1 MIVSRGRPAVWSV
14 LTGALV
20 SSAMPATAQQVPTV
34 TPATGAAAAAA
45 VTWPTI
51 GSDVPLDPAWRTG
64 TLANG
69 LRYVVRRGKQP
80 PGTISVR
87 VWMDVGAL
95 MEKDDQQGW
104 SHLVE
109 HMVFRGTAQYP
120 DGEGVRIWQRLGAN
134 FGSDTNAFTGLRSTT
149 YALDL
154 PRADVAS
161 YGQAMSVLSEMLASA
176 SIDPKLLAT
185 ERTVVVAERAQRM
198 PPLTRKLRD
207 ATQPLFFAGTKAA
220 TRDIAGSDATL
231 NAASAPALH
240 AYYKEWYRPSRA
252 VVVVVGDADPAML
265 EQGVKTAFGGWA
277 ADGPEP
283 DQPDYGTPRTP
294 PATVA
299 TVSDPQVPSQ
309 AVLAF
314 VTPHDD
320 RAQTTARLQ
329 QGFVDAIALGIV
341 RRRLDTVAQRGESL
355 ILTTIGESRQP
366 HIEDEVIVSLT
377 PKPGQWPQGLDAAY
391 RVLNG
396 ALATPPSQAEVTE
409 QASKIA
415 ESLLSAVSGE
425 PTRSSAAIAN
435 GFVSA
440 VDQHLVAAA
449 PNYYTTLFLLQRPT
463 LTPAV
468 IQAATRRLLAPEPRL
483 LIASSTPVP
492 VDAAV
497 KALAAS
503 RAVAAEVGVA
513 VRDVSMSQLVL
524 TGAPATVTSSDKIA
538 DLGIE
543 RVHLSNGVEIDLKQ
557 TAFEKN
563 RIRVQV
569 TFGHGLLGE
578 TTASATSLWSAPAVT
593 AGGIGPFSVDEL
605 ERLGAGREI
614 FFGFGVG
621 VDRFS
626 FTGASGR
633 RDLESMMKLMTGEF
647 TQPQFRAAPLGRLR
661 DAVGVGYQS
670 YFSQPVSVF
679 QRFGAP
685 YLHGGDARF
694 APLPPLSTVQGLTLP
709 DFQRAWSTRL
719 ASGPVHVLIV
729 GDFDRD
735 AVVSAVAR
743 TIGTLVP
750 RAGDRLTAAQTDV
763 KASAPA
769 KGPVQLH
776 HEGDPAQ
783 AVVAKAYPTIGLL
796 EDVPTSTALDIAAR
810 LIETR
815 MIEQFREQQGG
826 TYSPF
831 ASHPQSAAMPHYGVF
846 LAGAQLQTGRIDDF
860 NRALNAIIADLGA
873 RGPTPDAL
881 TRARTVASSASERAL
896 SDNGYWMNVLSGDLD
911 DPRYTA
917 FTRAA
922 VSRWADVT
930 PDAVKAAVAR
940 YLRPD
945 RGFTIEVLPVAP
957 TAHP

>member
-1 MIVSRGRPAVWSV
+1 MIGTRGITVLTLALLSAAMPVAAQQAPAVVSG
-14 LTGALV
+14 TGAPV
-20 SSAMPATAQQVPTV
+20 VPAAS
-34 TPATGAAAAAA
+34 
-45 VTWPTI
+45 WPTI
-51 GSDVPLDPAWRTG
+51 GSDIPLDQAWHAG

-69 LRYVVRRGKQP
+69 VRYVVRRGKQP

-109 HMVFRGTAQYP
+109 HMVFRGTAHYP

-134 FGSDTNAFTGLRSTT
+134 FGSDTNAFTGLRATT

-154 PRADVAS
+154 PRADPAS
-161 YGQAMSVLSEMLASA
+161 YGQALSVLSEMLASA
-176 SIDPKLLAT
+176 TIDPKLLAT
-185 ERTVVVAERAQRM
+185 ERAVVIAERAQRI
-198 PPLTRKLRD
+198 PPLARKMRD
-207 ATQPLFFAGTKAA
+207 ATQPLFFYGTKAA
-220 TRDIAGSDATL
+220 ARDIAGSDATL
-231 NAASAPALH
+231 NGASAAALH
-240 AYYKEWYRPSRA
+240 AYYKQWYRPSRA

-265 EQGVKTAFGGWA
+265 EQGVRTAFGGWA

-283 DQPDYGTPRTP
+283 ELPDYGSPRS
-294 PATVA
+294 PAASVA
-299 TVSDPQVPSQ
+299 TISDPQIPSQ

-314 VTPHDD
+314 VTPPTDGV
-320 RAQTTARLQ
+320 ATTARVQ
-329 QGFVDAIALGIV
+329 RDFVDAVALGIL
-341 RRRLDTVAQRGESL
+341 RRRLDSVAQRGEAM
-355 ILTTIGESRQP
+355 ILGTVGDSHQR
-366 HIEDEVIVSLT
+366 HVEDEVIVAIT
-377 PKPGQWPQGLDAAY
+377 PKPGQWSQALEATY

-396 ALATPPSQAEVTE
+396 ALAAPPAQAEVNE
-409 QASKIA
+409 QASKIV
-415 ESLLSAVSGE
+415 ETLLSAVSGD
-425 PTRSSAAIAN
+425 PTRTSASIAN
-435 GFVSA
+435 GFVGSI
-440 VDQHLVAAA
+440 DQHGVAAA
-449 PNYYTTLFLLQRPT
+449 PTFYSSLFLIQRPT
-463 LTPAV
+463 LTPALA
-468 IQAATRRLLAPEPRL
+468 QLATKRLLAPEPRL
-483 LIASSTPVP
+483 LVASSTPIA
-492 VDAAV
+492 VDAVV
-497 KALAAS
+497 KALASS
-503 RAVAAEVGVA
+503 RAIAADVGVA
-513 VRDVSMSQLVL
+513 VREVSMSQLIL
-524 TGAPATVTSSDKIA
+524 AGQPATVTGSDKIA

-578 TTASATSLWSAPAVT
+578 TTTSATSLWSSPAVT
-593 AGGIGPFSVDEL
+593 AGGVGPFSSDEL

-621 VDRFS
+621 LDRFT

-633 RDLESMMKLMTGEF
+633 RDLESMMKLMTGEL
-647 TQPQFRAAPLGRLR
+647 TQPRFRAAPLGRLR

-694 APLPPLSTVQGLTLP
+694 APLPPLSIVQALTLP
-709 DFQRAWSTRL
+709 DFQAFWAKRL
-719 ASGPVHVLIV
+719 ANGPVHVLVV

-735 AVVSAVAR
+735 AVVAAVTR
-743 TIGTLVP
+743 TIGMLAP
-750 RAGDRLTAAQTDV
+750 RPDERPTAAQTDV
-763 KASAPA
+763 KATAPA

-776 HEGDPAQ
+776 HEGDPLQ
-783 AVVAKAYPTIGLL
+783 AVVARAYPTIGLL
-796 EDVPTSTALDIAAR
+796 DDVPTSTALDIAAR
-810 LIETR
+810 LVETR

-831 ASHPQSAAMPHYGVF
+831 ASHPQSSVMPHYGVF

-860 NRALNAIIADLGA
+860 GRALNAIIADLGA
-873 RGPTPDAL
+873 HGPTPDAL
-881 TRARTVASSASERAL
+881 MRARTVASSASERAL
-896 SDNGYWMNVLSGDLD
+896 SDNGYWMGVLSGNLD
-911 DPRYTA
+911 DPRYIGLVH
-917 FTRAA
+917 AA

-930 PDAVKAAVAR
+930 PDAVRTAVSR

-945 RGFTIEVLPVAP
+945 RGFSLQVLPVAP
-957 TAHP
+957 TARR